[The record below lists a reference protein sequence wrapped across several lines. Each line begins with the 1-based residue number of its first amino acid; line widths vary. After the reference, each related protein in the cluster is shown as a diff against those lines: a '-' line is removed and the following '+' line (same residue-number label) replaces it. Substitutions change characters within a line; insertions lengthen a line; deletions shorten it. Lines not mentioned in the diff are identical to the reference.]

1 MPLGIAV
8 DGTDVWYVSAKRGVL
23 GSYNSAE
30 NEFNQYEIPEWP
42 SLERPFTS
50 LGSWQSSWTVRTDG
64 DSNVWFTDERNTI
77 WRFDKASE
85 SFDKFNVPA
94 SYPSD
99 MEFDSNGNIY
109 FIGINSKSIFYGDV
123 STMRDGTSEGITEIP
138 LPLEGFE
145 GIDPR
150 LISSG
155 LIVVDNERNNVWVSL
170 LAFQQKGELF
180 QYDIDADRF
189 VNVVDLPAELSSP
202 VGGAIDNSGNLW
214 VADHASNIFFKYDPT
229 NEEITKFITSVA
241 SPKIYGGATPANANT
256 WPYWLATGPDG
267 SIWFNEHIGNKI
279 ARFDPEDL
287 TLTEYWI
294 PSQNDVWARCPS
306 GSETCGIANALQ
318 FTVSP
323 DNQVWFSEHTEN
335 KIARLDAAKQVP
347 IAISAPEEVTVA
359 RGDSTEIRVTIDASG
374 DFSGK
379 MISSATLTR
388 NGMLG
393 NSSGIFSEESVSI
406 SGGSKQVSYTFTP
419 AEDLVTGQYVIM
431 MGAENDDV
439 SLLKVVKVNIV

>member
-1 MPLGIAV
+1 M
-8 DGTDVWYVSAKRGVL
+8 
-23 GSYNSAE
+23 
-30 NEFNQYEIPEWP
+30 
-42 SLERPFTS
+42 
-50 LGSWQSSWTVRTDG
+50 
-64 DSNVWFTDERNTI
+64 
-77 WRFDKASE
+77 
-85 SFDKFNVPA
+85 
-94 SYPSD
+94 
-99 MEFDSNGNIY
+99 
-109 FIGINSKSIFYGDV
+109 
-123 STMRDGTSEGITEIP
+123 
-138 LPLEGFE
+138 
-145 GIDPR
+145 
-150 LISSG
+150 SSG
-155 LIVVDNERNNVWVSL
+155 LIVVDNERNDVWVSL
-170 LAFQQKGELF
+170 LAFQQKGQLF

-306 GSETCGIANALQ
+306 GSETCGFANALQ

-335 KIARLDAAKQVP
+335 KIARLDTAKQVP
-347 IAISAPEEVTVA
+347 IAVSAPEEVTVA

-419 AEDLVTGQYVIM
+419 AEDLATGQYVIM
-431 MGAENDDV
+431 VGAENDDV
-439 SLLKVVKVNIV
+439 SVLKAVKVNIL